1 MKKVFLFIS
10 LSFFFSNS
18 FLFSSPVDS
27 LLIKLDSTQINEEQI
42 HILLELCN
50 KQHNL
55 DFKNKWIYANK
66 ALRYSNHL
74 GYEKG
79 VALSNLNL
87 GIICKDAGLIDQV
100 IDYFKDALQYFKN
113 QNDFHNIAL
122 TTYQIGH
129 YYSILNNYEKSLEYY
144 RDYYSIAQENNFIE
158 DKTIALAQIGYI
170 YLQFNTDSALV
181 YLNKAIDI
189 IKKENLTIDYFSIS
203 ANIAAVYF
211 LNGDYK
217 KSIEFLPELE
227 SGVSDK
233 SVNTRIN
240 LYYLFGMLNYKT
252 GQTKRA
258 DFYFDKAD
266 SLKIDTSD
274 YPKLGDIYQI
284 KFISDTMQ
292 HDYKSAIN
300 NYINYSNFI
309 IKNNKLK
316 FENNLAN
323 FQAFYELEEKN
334 TEIESLLKE
343 NEIIILKSKQS
354 KLLLFIQLI
363 VIVSF
368 LGIFFLIFRLLK
380 VKSKKNKLLNLANFE
395 LKEQKEELV
404 TLNEEIS
411 SQREELFDKNT
422 ELVSTLEQL
431 KETQTRLIH
440 ADKMASIGTLA
451 AGIAHEINNPLNFIV
466 GGLEIVNSYKT
477 ETCFENSEE
486 MNDALQMIKE
496 GAERSTNIVKSL
508 MSYTNKSGFDFAL
521 TDVNK
526 ILDYSLDVLRF
537 EISQDITVEK
547 KYTDSFTL
555 NCFKD
560 KLLQVF
566 ISIIKNS
573 LDSFNV
579 AGFNR
584 PKVIKIETKF
594 DQEADKK
601 YGLIVIS
608 NSGPHILDEI
618 LPEIFDP
625 FFTTKDPNKGTGLG
639 LTTSYNIIK
648 EHKGSIIVKNNSK
661 GVETSIRIP
670 V

>member
-1 MKKVFLFIS
+1 MKKFLLFIS
-10 LSFFFSNS
+10 LSFFLSNY

-27 LLIKLDSTQINEEQI
+27 LLVKLDSTQINKEQI
-42 HILLELCN
+42 HILLELCD
-50 KQHNL
+50 KQYNR

-66 ALRYSNHL
+66 ALLYSNQI
-74 GYEKG
+74 GYESG
-79 VALSNLNL
+79 VALSKLNL
-87 GIICKDAGLIDQV
+87 GIICKDAGLVDQV
-100 IDYFKDALQYFKN
+100 IDYFKDALQYFKT
-113 QNDFHNIAL
+113 QNDIQNIAL
-122 TTYQIGH
+122 TTYHIGH
-129 YYSILNNYEKSLEYY
+129 YYSVLNNYEKSLEYY
-144 RDYYSIAQENNFIE
+144 RDYYSIAQENNLINE
-158 DKTIALAQIGYI
+158 KAIALGQIGYI

-189 IKKENLTIDYFSIS
+189 IKKENLTIDYFSVS

-211 LNGDYK
+211 LDGDYK
-217 KSIEFLPELE
+217 KSMEFIPELE
-227 SGVSDK
+227 SGTSDK
-233 SVNTRIN
+233 TVNTRIN

-258 DFYFDKAD
+258 NFYFDKAN

-284 KFISDTMQ
+284 KFIADTMLNN
-292 HDYKSAIN
+292 YKSAIH
-300 NYINYSNFI
+300 NYIDYSNYI

-323 FQAFYELEEKN
+323 FQAFYELEKKN
-334 TEIESLLKE
+334 TEIESLSKE
-343 NEIIILKSKQS
+343 NEIIRLKSKQN
-354 KLLLFIQLI
+354 KLLMFIQLI
-363 VIVSF
+363 VIASF
-368 LGIFFLIFRLLK
+368 LGIFFLIYRLLRLK
-380 VKSKKNKLLNLANFE
+380 NKKNKLLNVANLE

-431 KETQTRLIH
+431 KETQTKLIH

-466 GGLEIVNSYKT
+466 GGLEIIDIHKT
-477 ETCFENSEE
+477 KTCFENTDE
-486 MNDALQMIKE
+486 MKLALNMITE
-496 GAERSTNIVKSL
+496 GAERSTNIIKSL
-508 MSYTNKSGFDFAL
+508 LSYTNKSKSELKLA
-521 TDVNK
+521 DVNE
-526 ILDYSLDVLRF
+526 ILDYSLNVLKY
-537 EISQDITVEK
+537 EISNDVSIEK
-547 KYTDSFTL
+547 IYTESFKL

-560 KLLQVF
+560 KILQVF

-573 LDSFNV
+573 IDSLKE
-579 AGFNR
+579 AGFNGS
-584 PKVIKIETKF
+584 KVVKIETKY
-594 DQEADKK
+594 EIESDKK
-601 YGLIVIS
+601 WGLIIVS
-608 NSGPHILDEI
+608 NSGPHISDEI
-618 LPEIFDP
+618 LPQIFDP
-625 FFTTKDPNKGTGLG
+625 FFTTKNPDDGTGLG